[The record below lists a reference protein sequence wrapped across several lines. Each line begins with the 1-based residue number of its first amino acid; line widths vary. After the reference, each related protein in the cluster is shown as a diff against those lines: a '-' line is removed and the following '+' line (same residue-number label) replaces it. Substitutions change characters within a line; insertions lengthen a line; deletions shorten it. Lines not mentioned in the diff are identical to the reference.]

1 MSSGRGTRG
10 SEAGTTLIELIV
22 AVVIMGF
29 AMLAIMGGI
38 GTSIIFS
45 SIQRQDAKSRL
56 VLTTAAE
63 KILAEATPYLY
74 KPCATTSDYAPLPAA
89 PPGYTLTVSKV
100 AFWTPSTNRYVATHP
115 SCPAKDG
122 GLQLIKLQV
131 TSSSGGSRAPK
142 DEFLEV
148 VKRQPDT
155 T

>member
-1 MSSGRGTRG
+1 MKTKR
-10 SEAGTTLIELIV
+10 SESGTTLIELIMTV
-22 AVVIMGF
+22 AIMGF

-38 GTSIIFS
+38 GTSIVFA

-56 VLTTAAE
+56 VLTTAGE
-63 KILAEATPYLY
+63 KILAQAAPYLY

-89 PPGYTLTVSKV
+89 PEGYTLTLNKV
-100 AFWTPSTNRYVATHP
+100 AFWDPLSNRYVASP
-115 SCPAKDG
+115 PSSCPDKDG
-122 GLQLIKLQV
+122 GLQLIRLQV